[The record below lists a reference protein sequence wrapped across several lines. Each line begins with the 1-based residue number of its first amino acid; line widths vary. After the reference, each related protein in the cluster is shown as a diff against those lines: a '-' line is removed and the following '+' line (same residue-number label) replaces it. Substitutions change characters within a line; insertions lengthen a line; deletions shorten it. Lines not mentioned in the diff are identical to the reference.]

1 MKGHRNSK
9 GELAE
14 WVIKSHETGKIL
26 SSHKSEQKA
35 KEHLQQM
42 HIFQEAADGG
52 QAEDFHTLINRYAT
66 ATASIINKFL
76 EKYELSI
83 EVVDTEEGKDFFEET
98 GAIAVRLASLQDDVH
113 VAPVAINEEL
123 ISRYYYDEWDED
135 NTILNECVSDT
146 LWHEACHHICLY
158 ISDTLDVDIMDND
171 SEEDIVENYAL
182 YMTSKTMGIHKEFSA
197 DLVDKFSGAF
207 AILDAMNN
215 GAFDKESLKEMMKFL
230 YPSVDSENDLGEILE
245 DIGLTESDSKS
256 PVCAHCGW
264 DGDGNLT
271 EYNGR
276 LLCPNCLKEFQRLDA
291 NRDANGYIKY
301 HNITKRSDG
310 FNPEGYKLLGE
321 STYGTDMDKRIK
333 IFMEGVNQLGLSS
346 RQVEAIGKLT
356 NACMESAL
364 DDSTDEGLVDSELLV
379 YTPENDAEFF
389 KEAFKRA
396 AIKVQDKFPDR
407 LYEDEVPEK
416 GLVLVDKKSGNRFSL
431 VLRKGPADPIHFDP
445 NCHGIEVRIG
455 SDRKEYPLW
464 LRKSK
469 SIDELIDLM
478 FDCIAQEV
486 RYASDDDELTYNHT
500 GRGKKVHME
509 GVVGNGD
516 ISRDDEAYGLLLQRL
531 HDIDVPDETIE
542 IATHILGD
550 SKETLIKIGNAV
562 ATMINNDERRGFRD
576 ADCFVYDHKTGK
588 VKFCMEGVGRRPV
601 FYMEDRATA
610 TNPDPNYR
618 IMYRELVEKGFSRD
632 TLGILTTI
640 LGATVDTLKKISQAK
655 HELEERDNMSLPA
668 EAFRDW
674 NGKHDN
680 SDNNEE
686 LGSMDFGGDVGPDSA
701 FWDLPIGGF
710 DDYFGGD
717 GDSGEIGKIS
727 ER

>member
-14 WVIKSHETGKIL
+14 WVIKSHETGEIL
-26 SSHKSEQKA
+26 SSHKSEPKA
-35 KEHLQQM
+35 KEHLKHM
-42 HIFQEAADGG
+42 HIFGESVEGEA
-52 QAEDFHTLINRYAT
+52 
-66 ATASIINKFL
+66 
-76 EKYELSI
+76 
-83 EVVDTEEGKDFFEET
+83 
-98 GAIAVRLASLQDDVH
+98 
-113 VAPVAINEEL
+113 
-123 ISRYYYDEWDED
+123 
-135 NTILNECVSDT
+135 
-146 LWHEACHHICLY
+146 
-158 ISDTLDVDIMDND
+158 
-171 SEEDIVENYAL
+171 
-182 YMTSKTMGIHKEFSA
+182 
-197 DLVDKFSGAF
+197 
-207 AILDAMNN
+207 
-215 GAFDKESLKEMMKFL
+215 
-230 YPSVDSENDLGEILE
+230 
-245 DIGLTESDSKS
+245 
-256 PVCAHCGW
+256 VCSHCGW

-291 NRDANGYIKY
+291 NRNANGYIKY

-346 RQVEAIGKLT
+346 RQVDAIGKLT
-356 NACMESAL
+356 NACLESAL
-364 DDSTDEGLVDSELLV
+364 DDSTDEGLADSELLV

-407 LYEDEVPEK
+407 LYEDDVPEK

-486 RYASDDDELTYNHT
+486 RYASDDEELPYNHT

-562 ATMINNDERRGFRD
+562 ATMINNGDRSFRD
-576 ADCFVYDHKTGK
+576 NFCFDYDHKTGK
-588 VKFCMEGVGRRPV
+588 VKFCMEGVGRRRV
-601 FYMEDRATA
+601 FYREDRATA

-632 TLGILTTI
+632 TLSILTII
-640 LGATVDTLKKISQAK
+640 LGATVDTLKKIVQAK

-717 GDSGEIGKIS
+717 GDLGEIGKIS